1 MGETP
6 NAYRPPALVLFF
18 CLTQLFN
25 HVPHWK
31 PVAWNSSGVPCT
43 FPGKEGNP
51 CSSGRIG
58 RRNQFGPA
66 KLKSFRRVRSARP
79 RRGSTPTAAH
89 PCRPLPGTPAPVA
102 PWRAPSP
109 QNTAKSLAN
118 TAGSEAAA
126 MVAASVPVP
135 SGAPR
140 RPAPGP
146 TGDRRPSLS
155 GVPPHPHGL
164 PAVPPDPC
172 RPTPG
177 PLVSEAQRRSGSGG
191 DTLVFPEDYKLKTL
205 RAERSR
211 VDFDQVKAGYPG
223 AKFARASVRE
233 AD

>member
-1 MGETP
+1 MCPTG
-6 NAYRPPALVLFF
+6 NLSLGIG
-18 CLTQLFN
+18 
-25 HVPHWK
+25 
-31 PVAWNSSGVPCT
+31 SGVPCT

-58 RRNQFGPA
+58 RRNHSGPA
-66 KLKSFRRVRSARP
+66 KLKSSGGSDQARP
-79 RRGSTPTAAH
+79 RRVPTPTAAH
-89 PCRPLPGTPAPVA
+89 PCRPLPGTPGSPPR

-118 TAGSEAAA
+118 TAGEEAVA
-126 MVAASVPVP
+126 MVAASVPVL
-135 SGAPR
+135 SGAP

-155 GVPPHPHGL
+155 GVPPRPHGL

-191 DTLVFPEDYKLKTL
+191 T
-205 RAERSR
+205 R
-211 VDFDQVKAGYPG
+211 
-223 AKFARASVRE
+223 
-233 AD
+233 